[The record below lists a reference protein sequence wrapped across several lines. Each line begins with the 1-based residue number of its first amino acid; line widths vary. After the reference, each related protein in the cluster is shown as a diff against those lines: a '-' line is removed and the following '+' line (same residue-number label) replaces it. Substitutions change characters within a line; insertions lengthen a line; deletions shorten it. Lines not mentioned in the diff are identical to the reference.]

1 MKPGVFTQM
10 YVQIVFAVKYKKAS
24 LHSSIQEQVY
34 KYISGILTEQGH
46 KSIIVNGVD
55 DHIHIFFG
63 LNPRKSISDIVHDIK
78 RSSSLFINTNKLCP
92 SKFSWQDGYGSFTYS
107 RSHIKNVYNYILN
120 QHDHHKKESFKTE
133 YLKYLNKFE
142 IDYKEQYLFDFWGEA
157 N

>member
-10 YVQIVFAVKYKKAS
+10 YVQIVFAVKYRKAS
-24 LHSSIQEQVY
+24 LHSSIQKQVY

-63 LNPRKSISDIVHDIK
+63 LNPCKSISDIVHDIK
-78 RSSSLFINTNKLCP
+78 RNSSLFINTNKLCP
-92 SKFSWQDGYGSFTYS
+92 SKFSWQDAYGSFTYS
-107 RSHIKNVYNYILN
+107 RSHIENVYNYILN

-133 YLKYLNKFE
+133 YLKYLDKFE
-142 IDYKEQYLFDFWGEA
+142 IDYKEQYLFDFWDEG
-157 N
+157 